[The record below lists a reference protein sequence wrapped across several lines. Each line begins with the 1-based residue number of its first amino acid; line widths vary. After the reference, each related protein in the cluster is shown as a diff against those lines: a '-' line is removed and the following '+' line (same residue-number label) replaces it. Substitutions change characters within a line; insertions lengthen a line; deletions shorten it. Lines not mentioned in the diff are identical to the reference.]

1 MQLLENIL
9 LANDFSKSSKNVLKT
24 AIEFAKVLRS
34 KIIPIHVLP
43 DDILNK
49 KVQLLLNETAQEK
62 LDEIV
67 KSIEDSGVEAGKP
80 ILRFGSI
87 NDAIVRTSIAI
98 DANLILIGSGE
109 SKIGDRFQLG
119 TTAERIIQESD
130 KPVLVVKEEV
140 PLNIQNILCPID
152 FSETSKLAL
161 QNAITMARRFRAEL
175 TILSVCELQS
185 SSWFTSEKDR
195 EKENELRC
203 ALHKTKFNKF
213 LEDFNLEGVKCIKET
228 PIGNPAEE
236 ILSVISREM
245 IDLLII
251 GTAGRTGLNRMIIGS
266 VTEKVIR
273 EVPCSFLTL
282 KEEHV
287 IKLQLETKIND
298 IENLYNTAV
307 QLVED
312 GFYTEAIA
320 QLKACLRVNN
330 MYLPAYFGIAKIY
343 EKMDEPEKA
352 ASYRDSGIEI
362 KEKIYYTKIE
372 SEVRKLRGS

>member
-1 MQLLENIL
+1 ME
-9 LANDFSKSSKNVLKT
+9 
-24 AIEFAKVLRS
+24 
-34 KIIPIHVLP
+34 
-43 DDILNK
+43 
-49 KVQLLLNETAQEK
+49 
-62 LDEIV
+62 
-67 KSIEDSGVEAGKP
+67 
-80 ILRFGSI
+80 
-87 NDAIVRTSIAI
+87 
-98 DANLILIGSGE
+98 
-109 SKIGDRFQLG
+109 
-119 TTAERIIQESD
+119 
-130 KPVLVVKEEV
+130 
-140 PLNIQNILCPID
+140 
-152 FSETSKLAL
+152 
-161 QNAITMARRFRAEL
+161 RRFRAEL

-203 ALHKTKFNKF
+203 TLHKTKFNKF

-307 QLVED
+307 QLVEE
-312 GFYTEAIA
+312 GFCEEAIEH
-320 QLKACLRVNN
+320 LKACLSINN
-330 MYLPAYFGIAKIY
+330 MYIPAYFGIAKIY
-343 EKMDEPEKA
+343 EKLNKPKKA
-352 ASYRDSGIEI
+352 KIYSDGGVEI